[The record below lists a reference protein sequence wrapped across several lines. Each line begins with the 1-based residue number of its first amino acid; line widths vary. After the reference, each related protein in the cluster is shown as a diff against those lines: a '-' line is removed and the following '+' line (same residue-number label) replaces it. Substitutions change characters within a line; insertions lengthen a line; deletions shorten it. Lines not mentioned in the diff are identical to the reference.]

1 METISTEKIY
11 DLFRQYGA
19 ITTDTRNCPKDS
31 IFFALKGANFNGN
44 AFAGRALEAGCAYCV
59 VDDADVASTDNRMLY
74 VDNVLQTLQDV
85 AALHRRTLGLPVLQI
100 TGTNGKTTTKELTA
114 AVLERKYRVLY
125 TAGNFNNDIGVP
137 KTLLRLTPEHNFAV
151 IETGASHPGDISTL
165 CRMVKADFGLITN
178 VGKAHLE
185 GFGSFEGVIRTKSE
199 LYDDLRT
206 RPDSL
211 VFLNGDD
218 DILCRQAQGLK
229 AYRYGQSGK
238 GYDIEGELLDGGPFL
253 ALRWRRREGEWHEVR
268 THLIGAYNLQNVLA
282 AAAVGARFGVSDDDI
297 TAALTAYVPTNNRS
311 ELQQTAHNSLII
323 DAYNANPTSMAAAI
337 GNFSTLQ
344 APHKMAI
351 LGDMRELGEAS
362 AEEHQQVVDRISQA
376 GCERVWLVGRN
387 FEATRHDGI
396 RCFDTVDDVKA
407 ALKAEPVENFTIL
420 IKGSNGTRLFELP
433 EFL

>member
-1 METISTEKIY
+1 
-11 DLFRQYGA
+11 
-19 ITTDTRNCPKDS
+19 
-31 IFFALKGANFNGN
+31 
-44 AFAGRALEAGCAYCV
+44 
-59 VDDADVASTDNRMLY
+59 
-74 VDNVLQTLQDV
+74 
-85 AALHRRTLGLPVLQI
+85 
-100 TGTNGKTTTKELTA
+100 
-114 AVLERKYRVLY
+114 
-125 TAGNFNNDIGVP
+125 
-137 KTLLRLTPEHNFAV
+137 
-151 IETGASHPGDISTL
+151 
-165 CRMVKADFGLITN
+165 MVKADFGLITN

-238 GYDIEGELLDGGPFL
+238 GYDIEGRLLDGGPFL
-253 ALRWRRREGEWHEVR
+253 ALRWRRRESEWHEVR

-297 TAALTAYVPTNNRS
+297 TSALTAYVPTNNRS

-420 IKGSNGTRLFELP
+420 IKGSNGTRLLNCPNSYKKRISSLP
-433 EFL
+433 RHGQEQNGLRLRKLRAGVAQMDRALPFMRRMEYV